1 MDKIASTYMIPVE
14 VYISGVSNPDAVAK
28 RLAECM
34 YDVLNLVSGQICEDK
49 GHIGIEWS
57 IYKKT
62 DPETFGA
69 EEGEENVETGTDS
82 EQ

>member
-1 MDKIASTYMIPVE
+1 MDEIGSSYMMPVE

-57 IYKKT
+57 IYKKP

-69 EEGEENVETGTDS
+69 EEGEAK
-82 EQ
+82 